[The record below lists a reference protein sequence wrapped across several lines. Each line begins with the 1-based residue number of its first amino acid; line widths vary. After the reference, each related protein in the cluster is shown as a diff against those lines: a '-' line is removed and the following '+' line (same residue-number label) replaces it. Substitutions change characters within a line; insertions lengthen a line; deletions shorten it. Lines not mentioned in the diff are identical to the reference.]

1 MKRSVN
7 ETRVTGMISR
17 LAGESP
23 DMALGRREH
32 IDEGKGARRNS
43 RLLPEEGSTVDVEP
57 MKDLKE
63 AGVQICHLSSVSEPL
78 VGNCG
83 VFQESCR
90 LKFKIMPPC
99 FHLPLSFGFPGLDEL
114 PLPGPSS

>member
-1 MKRSVN
+1 
-7 ETRVTGMISR
+7 MISR

-43 RLLPEEGSTVDVEP
+43 RLLPEEGSMVDVEP
-57 MKDLKE
+57 MRDLKE

-83 VFQESCR
+83 RAKCREPLTVF
-90 LKFKIMPPC
+90 FKRVVA
-99 FHLPLSFGFPGLDEL
+99 
-114 PLPGPSS
+114 

>member
-1 MKRSVN
+1 
-7 ETRVTGMISR
+7 MISR

-63 AGVQICHLSSVSEPL
+63 AGVQICHLSS
-78 VGNCG
+78 G

>member
-1 MKRSVN
+1 
-7 ETRVTGMISR
+7 MISR

-57 MKDLKE
+57 MKD
-63 AGVQICHLSSVSEPL
+63 
-78 VGNCG
+78 
-83 VFQESCR
+83 
-90 LKFKIMPPC
+90 PPC
-99 FHLPLSFGFPGLDEL
+99 VRIVVASNN
-114 PLPGPSS
+114 